1 MSDDLVHDPEPHD
14 DRELRRLARGGLGGL
29 AGAIITS
36 LGGLAFI
43 VVATW
48 GFPKAEVGLV
58 FTQTSLFLIAL
69 AVVTLGSDIGVVR
82 FVAIR
87 LDSPELGRDRV
98 AAVLTATLAPV
109 VVLALAATA
118 GLWFGL
124 PLLPFGNDTFVRIG
138 QVLAL
143 FLPLAAVSN
152 LVLAGT
158 RGLGTVRPTILVE
171 SLLRQGLQPLLAILV
186 TLTTDSPVWLALAWV
201 VPYAVSAVGG
211 TLSLRREAR
220 SRGVRAFVSPR
231 SPAVRAVAREL
242 WVFNAPRSLTQI
254 AQIGV
259 RRADIPIVAAIAGP
273 AAAAVYTASSRFVA
287 AGLQGIK
294 GIQQMVGPQ
303 IARLYAAGEV
313 RQASLAMR
321 TATTWNVLIA
331 WPVYL
336 TCAVIPSAVLLVFGE
351 GYSSGAPV
359 VVILALG
366 MLIGTAA
373 GPVDIALLMIGRS
386 VQSLRNNMA
395 ALATNLVLNLALV
408 PVLGISGA
416 ALAWSVSILVSN
428 ALPTWQIRPI
438 LGSATDRRTLLAAG
452 LAVVS
457 FVTPPLVARLAGV
470 ESAVAL
476 LGTTVVGGLLYLAL
490 VHRFRHQLRVAELLA
505 VVRRRRRPAV
515 SSGGA
520 G

>member
-1 MSDDLVHDPEPHD
+1 MSEE
-14 DRELRRLARGGLGGL
+14 RELRRLARGGLGGL
-29 AGAIITS
+29 AGAVITS
-36 LGGLAFI
+36 LGGLGFI
-43 VVATW
+43 MVATW
-48 GFPKAEVGLV
+48 GFPKEDVGIV

-87 LDSPELGRDRV
+87 LPEQEKGRDRV
-98 AAVLTATLAPV
+98 GAVLTATLVPV
-109 VVLALAATA
+109 LVLALAAAA

-124 PLLPFGNDTFVRIG
+124 PLLPFGSESFIQVG

-143 FLPLAAVSN
+143 FLPFAAVSN
-152 LVLAGT
+152 MVLAGT

-186 TLTTDSPVWLALAWV
+186 ALTTGSAVWLALAWV
-201 VPYAVSAVGG
+201 VPYAVSAVAG
-211 TLSLRREAR
+211 TVSLRREAR
-220 SRGVRAFVSPR
+220 ARGVSAFAGPR
-231 SPAVRAVAREL
+231 SSAVRGVTREL
-242 WVFNAPRSLTQI
+242 WRFNAPRSLTQI

-259 RRADIPIVAAIAGP
+259 RRADIPIVAAVAGP
-273 AAAAVYTASSRFVA
+273 AAAAVYTAASRFVA
-287 AGLQGIK
+287 AGLQAIK

-303 IARLYAAGEV
+303 IARLYAAGDI
-313 RQASLAMR
+313 RQASLALR

-336 TCAVIPSAVLLVFGE
+336 TCATIPSAVLLVFGE
-351 GYSSGAPV
+351 GYQSGAPV
-359 VVILALG
+359 VVILALV

-395 ALATNLVLNLALV
+395 ALATNLGLNLALV

-416 ALAWSVSILVSN
+416 ALSWSASIVVSN

-438 LGSATDRRTLLAAG
+438 LGNASDRRTLLAAG

-457 FVTPPLVARLAGV
+457 FVIPPVVARLLGV
-470 ESAVAL
+470 ESPVAL
-476 LGTTVVGGLLYLAL
+476 LGATLVGGLVYLGL
-490 VHRFRHQLRVAELLA
+490 VHRFRRQLRGGELLA
-505 VVRRRRRPAV
+505 VVRRRRRRRGITPGEA
-515 SSGGA
+515 S
-520 G
+520 

>member
-1 MSDDLVHDPEPHD
+1 
-14 DRELRRLARGGLGGL
+14 
-29 AGAIITS
+29 
-36 LGGLAFI
+36 
-43 VVATW
+43 
-48 GFPKAEVGLV
+48 
-58 FTQTSLFLIAL
+58 
-69 AVVTLGSDIGVVR
+69 
-82 FVAIR
+82 
-87 LDSPELGRDRV
+87 
-98 AAVLTATLAPV
+98 
-109 VVLALAATA
+109 
-118 GLWFGL
+118 
-124 PLLPFGNDTFVRIG
+124 
-138 QVLAL
+138 
-143 FLPLAAVSN
+143 
-152 LVLAGT
+152 
-158 RGLGTVRPTILVE
+158 
-171 SLLRQGLQPLLAILV
+171 
-186 TLTTDSPVWLALAWV
+186 
-201 VPYAVSAVGG
+201 
-211 TLSLRREAR
+211 
-220 SRGVRAFVSPR
+220 
-231 SPAVRAVAREL
+231 
-242 WVFNAPRSLTQI
+242 
-254 AQIGV
+254 
-259 RRADIPIVAAIAGP
+259 
-273 AAAAVYTASSRFVA
+273 
-287 AGLQGIK
+287 
-294 GIQQMVGPQ
+294 
-303 IARLYAAGEV
+303 
-313 RQASLAMR
+313 MR